1 MPIINS
7 PQSLSFVFSMA
18 PCIHYQAFSRIFD
31 KSKYCC
37 TEREI
42 ISSKQPAINVNYS
55 NCCDFTYGVKHATV
69 NKRWNEYHTTWICN
83 TRPWSSFNKEGT
95 VFVLLLPEEPAA
107 EPLAWPVEEEF
118 GFLDLLILAT
128 VFTPP
133 KIKTDAPLVSQTDEV
148 GRHRQLSEQASSY
161 FRTYG
166 VILSARGADRLLCAV
181 INRRKPAEER
191 MDYLYLFTA
200 GFLFFPSSHILFTYL
215 QKFIF
220 PSLNFVDRF
229 AISTR

>member
-1 MPIINS
+1 MPKTRGIWEWGCPKRWDAQNA
-7 PQSLSFVFSMA
+7 VTA

-133 KIKTDAPLVSQTDEV
+133 KSKQMRHLCHIRMKSEDIGNFPNKLRHIF
-148 GRHRQLSEQASSY
+148 GRMAWFYQRGVLTGFYVQLSI
-161 FRTYG
+161 G
-166 VILSARGADRLLCAV
+166 G
-181 INRRKPAEER
+181 NRRKKEWITCIC
-191 MDYLYLFTA
+191 LQLV
-200 GFLFFPSSHILFTYL
+200 SSSFRRPT
-215 QKFIF
+215 
-220 PSLNFVDRF
+220 SSSR
-229 AISTR
+229 ISKNSSFQV